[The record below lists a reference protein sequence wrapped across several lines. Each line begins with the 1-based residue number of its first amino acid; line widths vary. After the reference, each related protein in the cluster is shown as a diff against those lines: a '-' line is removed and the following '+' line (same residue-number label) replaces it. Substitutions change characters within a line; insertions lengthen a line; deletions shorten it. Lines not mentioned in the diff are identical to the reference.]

1 MTTETIWVITI
12 ACGEQFKITT
22 TSLERAIKLVRQYTK
37 AALYGNSEIT
47 KAERLSVVVLP

>member
-1 MTTETIWVITI
+1 MTTETVWVITI
-12 ACGEQFKITT
+12 DCGEQFKITT

-37 AALYGNSEIT
+37 EAGYSSSEII